1 MEPPRLRYLVFQ
13 ASDESIVSP
22 FPFVK
27 QEPDV
32 TKDLLIPF
40 VTKQVL
46 PGRLGIFLTAVF
58 EDDPLPLP
66 KAKVLIYLKPSI
78 LLRTPFLVRVGEW
91 SKSNRGQEMSVK
103 DMISTVYGREHC
115 ITLPFLHERSCRWGS
130 RQYQWMNIAKE
141 DIVKF
146 TVQKEY
152 IAGPERPLIY
162 RRTNPEYFQQL
173 FPPNTVRFKDGH
185 DSDKVVGYLQ

>member
-1 MEPPRLRYLVFQ
+1 MEPPPRLRYLVFQ
-13 ASDESIVSP
+13 ASDESI
-22 FPFVK
+22 
-27 QEPDV
+27 EPDII
-32 TKDLLIPF
+32 KGLLIPF

-66 KAKVLIYLKPSI
+66 TAKVLIYLKPSI
-78 LLRTPFLVRVGEW
+78 LLRTPFIVRVGEW
-91 SKSNRGQEMSVK
+91 SKSNRGREMPIK

-115 ITLPFLHERSCRWGS
+115 ITLPFLHERSCHWG

-141 DIVKF
+141 NIVKF